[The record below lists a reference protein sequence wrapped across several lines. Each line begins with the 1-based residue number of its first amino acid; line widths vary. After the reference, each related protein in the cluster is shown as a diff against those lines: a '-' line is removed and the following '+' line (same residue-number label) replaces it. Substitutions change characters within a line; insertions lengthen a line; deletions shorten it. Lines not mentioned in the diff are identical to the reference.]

1 MTMTRIALVDL
12 SGVSAPG
19 KYNGFIYVIEFTGGV
34 VKIGMTTNPVGR
46 ITSHAH
52 NARSFGLD
60 VEQIWISPEHC
71 EYQENER
78 RLLASASLIAEPMHG
93 REFFRGVSS
102 EVVLKMANALSF
114 EPITPEEL
122 DTRTAEAD
130 ARMSAITDWTRQTV
144 AEIHRREQMTQEMS
158 LIDWLRRDLSA
169 VVGKFGV
176 FEKPNMPIGDEAM
189 KILDESPTRGGIG
202 EHYDTVALTFGLVR
216 NVLSILE
223 VEARHPHVRDE
234 ATS

>member
-1 MTMTRIALVDL
+1 MTMIRIALGDL
-12 SGVSAPG
+12 SGIPAPG
-19 KYNGFIYVIEFTGGV
+19 KYNGFVYIIEFTGGV

-60 VEQIWISPEHC
+60 VKQVWLSPEHC

-78 RLLASASLIAEPMHG
+78 ILLASTSLVAEPMHG
-93 REFFRGVSS
+93 REFFKGLDSS
-102 EVVLKMANALSF
+102 VVLKLANELSF
-114 EPITPEEL
+114 KPITPEESAARSA
-122 DTRTAEAD
+122 DAD
-130 ARMSAITDWTRQTV
+130 ARMSAVTAWTRQTV
-144 AEIHRREQMTQEMS
+144 AEIHRREQMKQEMS
-158 LIDWLRRDLSA
+158 LIDWLRHDLSA

-176 FEKPNMPIGDEAM
+176 FDKPNMPIGDEAM